1 MDTNQLIIS
10 CEGTVLG
17 TRNGWGALWRAV
29 RSSRGL
35 PRWMRSE
42 CSMVPEAKFYSL
54 DDWLFEPLQPI
65 GLHTMYFSPT
75 DAPQRFCVDCM
86 TRKVFAAPSSSCRG
100 SRNVHLEIQAS
111 LPERLDPVV
120 SRLQ

>member
-10 CEGTVLG
+10 YEGTVVG

-54 DDWLFEPLQPI
+54 DDWPFEPPQ
-65 GLHTMYFSPT
+65 PT
-75 DAPQRFCVDCM
+75 DL
-86 TRKVFAAPSSSCRG
+86 
-100 SRNVHLEIQAS
+100 H
-111 LPERLDPVV
+111 V
-120 SRLQ
+120 SRWLMRLESPIWIACCEECSLLLQARPRGAPETYS